1 VGGGKGVSPPPTSLK
16 TKSHHKQ
23 KQQSRKKQAMSAET
37 AATILTPKK
46 KTYRDLYEGPATIV
60 STDATDLRFT
70 DGLTYDEA
78 VSGFLVVL
86 RVQPK
91 DDKMST
97 QTIELEFSDRE
108 CRQKNQIGKKQKD
121 VTREE
126 LFAHKLISGA
136 DAASANVA
144 EVFDESVK
152 GKEIMVRITETTD
165 PNKEPDK
172 QVRVNC
178 YLSNRRPAL
187 SAAERARR
195 IAKLTG
201 QPVPASA
208 PAAAAPV
215 TSNPF

>member
-1 VGGGKGVSPPPTSLK
+1 MTTTATTPTN
-16 TKSHHKQ
+16 
-23 KQQSRKKQAMSAET
+23 
-37 AATILTPKK
+37 IPVPKK
-46 KTYRDLYEGPATIV
+46 KQYDDIYEGPATIL

-70 DGLTYDEA
+70 DGLTEEEA
-78 VSGFLVVL
+78 AAGFLVVL

-91 DDKMST
+91 DEKISA

-108 CRQKNQIGKKQKD
+108 CKQKANIGKKQKD

-144 EVFDESVK
+144 EVFDESIV
-152 GKEIMVRITETTD
+152 GKEVMIRVTKTTD

-178 YLSNRRPAL
+178 YLSNRRPSL
-187 SAAERARR
+187 SAAERAKR
-195 IAKLTG
+195 IAMLTG
-201 QPVPASA
+201 KPVPATA
-208 PAAAAPV
+208 QPAQAAAPV
-215 TSNPF
+215 TANPF